1 MAYVEKKPTPP
12 QLTSTG
18 WMLNTNREQSASS
31 PHWEKKY
38 LSTQFKQCIN
48 LRELPSA
55 DSPFPHLHCLKNVPY
70 EYLLYAVVSPSASG
84 SAFLCFL
91 FLIFFP
97 GISRGCRFPRTLR
110 LFAGLCGSQY
120 QPSANVQLSA
130 GSVAQQVTSRAGKP
144 PCASQSPQGLGFG
157 GTCCSLV
164 L

>member
-70 EYLLYAVVSPSASG
+70 EYLLYAVVTPSASAQDLPF
-84 SAFLCFL
+84 SASFFFFYFSPVCPEDVD
-91 FLIFFP
+91 FP
-97 GISRGCRFPRTLR
+97 GLLR
-110 LFAGLCGSQY
+110 LFTALRGSQY
-120 QPSANVQLSA
+120 QPNASVWLSA

-144 PCASQSPQGLGFG
+144 PCASQSP
-157 GTCCSLV
+157 
-164 L
+164 